1 MSQGSYPM
9 KFCSKVAHSFS
20 LDSFRAINAYNSEMA
35 AYHTLEFEIIT
46 ISYEND
52 YQYYRSHE
60 FTRQIFKLI

>member
-9 KFCSKVAHSFS
+9 KFCIKVAHSFS
-20 LDSFRAINAYNSEMA
+20 SDSFRAINAYNSEMA
-35 AYHTLEFEIIT
+35 AYRTLEFEIT
-46 ISYEND
+46 ISYDND